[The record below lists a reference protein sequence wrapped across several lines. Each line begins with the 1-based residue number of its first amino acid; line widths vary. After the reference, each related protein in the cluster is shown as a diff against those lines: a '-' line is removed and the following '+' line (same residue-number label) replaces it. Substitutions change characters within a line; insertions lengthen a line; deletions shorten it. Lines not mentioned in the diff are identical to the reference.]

1 MSTDRWLEARTSR
14 APAVLR
20 ARVLELVRA
29 VPGPAGGDAGRGLA
43 DAAEAALA
51 DVAPRCT
58 DRGAALDLLAA
69 DALITLALLA
79 RAERDPASLGAF
91 ATELVRDHV
100 ARASA

>member
-1 MSTDRWLEARTSR
+1 MSTGAWLESRTRR
-14 APAVLR
+14 APATLR
-20 ARVLELVRA
+20 ARVLELARA
-29 VPGPAGGDAGRGLA
+29 VPGSAGAGAGRDLA

-58 DRGAALDLLAA
+58 DRAAALDLLAA

-91 ATELVRDHV
+91 AAELVRDHV
-100 ARASA
+100 ARAGA